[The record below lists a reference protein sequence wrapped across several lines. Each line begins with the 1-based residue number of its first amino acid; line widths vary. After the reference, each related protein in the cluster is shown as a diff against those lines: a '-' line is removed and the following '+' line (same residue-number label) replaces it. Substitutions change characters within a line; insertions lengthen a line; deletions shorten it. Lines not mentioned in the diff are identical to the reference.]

1 MPLSAASARCPP
13 EFAAAMKIL
22 TVVGTRPELIRLS
35 LVFRRFAELG
45 VRHVLVHTGQNY
57 HVRLS
62 QIFFEELELPQPDTY
77 LEVRAKTVG
86 AQIGQIVAR
95 SEQALLAHRP
105 DALLILGDTN
115 SGLSAIAA
123 ARLDIPIFHMEAG
136 NRCFD
141 WRVPEEKNRKLIDHI
156 SDWLLPYTPRSRE
169 YLLNE
174 GLSAQRIFVPGN
186 PITEVLEHFRELW
199 RASDVLARLELE
211 PDRYLLVTA
220 HRQETVDI
228 PERLRLLCLGL
239 NETAATQ
246 DLPLVWSV
254 HPRTREKLTE
264 AAVELDHRIQLHE
277 PFGFADFV
285 ALEAGARCV
294 ITDSGTV
301 QEECSLLKVPAVTC
315 RDTTERPETVEC
327 GSNMLC
333 GIGSPERM
341 ALSTTA
347 MIAGGR
353 SWVSPYEHDHD
364 VAEKVVKFVLGNV
377 A

>member
-1 MPLSAASARCPP
+1 
-13 EFAAAMKIL
+13 MKVL
-22 TVVGTRPELIRLS
+22 TVAGTRPELIRLS
-35 LVFRRFAELG
+35 LVFRRFGEMGAE
-45 VRHVLVHTGQNY
+45 HVLVHTGQNY
-57 HVRLS
+57 DVRLS
-62 QIFFEELELPQPDTY
+62 QIFFDELELPPPDEY
-77 LEVRAKTVG
+77 LGVRAETVG

-95 SEQALLAHRP
+95 SEKVLLERRP
-105 DALLILGDTN
+105 DAILVLGDTN

-123 ARLDIPIFHMEAG
+123 ARHDIPIFHMEAG

-174 GLSAQRIFVPGN
+174 GLSADRIFVPGN
-186 PITEVLEHFRELW
+186 PITEVLDHFRGLW
-199 RASDVLARLELE
+199 EGSDVVARLGLD

-220 HRQETVDI
+220 HRQETVDV
-228 PERLRLLCLGL
+228 PARLRMLCLGL
-239 NETAATQ
+239 NETVEML

-254 HPRTREKLTE
+254 HPRTRGKLSET
-264 AAVELDHRIQLHE
+264 AVELDDRIQLHE
-277 PFGFADFV
+277 PFGFGDFV
-285 ALEAGARCV
+285 ALEARARCV

-301 QEECSLLKVPAVTC
+301 QEECSLLRVPAVTC

-333 GIGSPERM
+333 GIGNPGRM
-341 ALSTTA
+341 AFSAAA

-353 SWVSPYEHDHD
+353 DWISPYEHDQD